1 MQDID
6 AADSADLLK
15 ASRAAQLGAAASDLD
30 NRMGTVP
37 ASAQLAAAAEAADN
51 RMGSIPPQGS
61 VSTTRAPSR
70 PASSS
75 ATTSSPAATSSAS
88 PSNNLSNLLSSIF
101 TNRPVST
108 RDLFEQSSRNPEDAG
123 AWMRAERQYAKT
135 HPNDPSFDVTKLDKE
150 TGMKRGGTAGGMHS
164 KDAALHKALDIIHSM
179 MMRGRH

>member
-70 PASSS
+70 PVSSGAAAS
-75 ATTSSPAATSSAS
+75 APAAASSAS
-88 PSNNLSNLLSSIF
+88 PSTGLSGFLSNIF
-101 TNRPVST
+101 ANRPVST

-135 HPNDPSFDVTKLDKE
+135 HPSDPSFDVTKLDKE
-150 TGMKRGGTAGGMHS
+150 TGMKRGGAAGNMNG
-164 KDAALHKALDIIHSM
+164 KDAALHKALDIIHAM
-179 MMRGRH
+179 MTRGHH